1 MEWYEDEVRSME
13 RTRDAAPPPPGSVA
27 FYGGSSIRLWSTLA
41 ADFLGVDV
49 MNIGF
54 GGATLESC
62 VYFFDRLVA
71 PTRPRS
77 LVVYAGDNDLGDGR
91 SPEDV
96 LASFRALLRK
106 VPGRVGPIPFT
117 FLSIKPSP
125 ARWYLDERI
134 RRANTMVRAE
144 LDGRSWCHYL
154 DLYPKMIDGDGRPRP
169 ELYVEDGLHLSPTGY
184 RLWAEILS
192 SHSATIY

>member
-27 FYGGSSIRLWSTLA
+27 FYGGSSIRLWSSLA
-41 ADFLGVDV
+41 ADFVGVDV
-49 MNIGF
+49 VNIGF

-96 LASFRALLRK
+96 LASLRALLRK
-106 VPGRVGPIPFT
+106 VPERVGRIPFT

-169 ELYVEDGLHLSPTGY
+169 ELYVEDGLHLSPAGY
-184 RLWAEILS
+184 RLWTEILS
-192 SHSATIY
+192 SHLDTIF

>member
-1 MEWYEDEVRSME
+1 ME

-49 MNIGF
+49 VNIGF

-106 VPGRVGPIPFT
+106 VLERVGPIPFT

-144 LDGRSWCHYL
+144 LDGRAWCHYL

-184 RLWAEILS
+184 RLWTEILS
-192 SHSATIY
+192 SHHVTIY

>member
-41 ADFLGVDV
+41 ADFLGVGV

-96 LASFRALLRK
+96 LASLRALLRK
-106 VPGRVGPIPFT
+106 VPERVGPIPFT

-134 RRANTMVRAE
+134 RRANAMVRAE

-169 ELYVEDGLHLSPTGY
+169 ELYVEDGLHLSPAGY
-184 RLWAEILS
+184 RLWTEILS
-192 SHSATIY
+192 SHLDTIF